1 MKYDAKFNYRI
12 FLKQTQKNTT
22 RNKTNTARYTRAIG
36 CHRTWSDHIAHRTYV
51 LTCPARDAT
60 STRRHSRANE
70 RASRTCCRLAMRPS
84 PSRPPPPPAAFDP
97 RGGGPFHIVLRPRLG
112 VGGGDAGRQRRR
124 RGGGELGCVG
134 AAGAADRTDRGG
146 RGARDDPIVVEG
158 VATGASDPAEVA
170 SDEEVGAVDAGVAG
184 PAQGRRVRLAVDGGA
199 PAAEFAW
206 GSRLHPYG
214 RKRHRSSKGRRLGC
228 DVREEEEECAAQLEE
243 DEIRAMLY

>member
-1 MKYDAKFNYRI
+1 MSSHVVRSRSTSH
-12 FLKQTQKNTT
+12 L
-22 RNKTNTARYTRAIG
+22 RP
-36 CHRTWSDHIAHRTYV
+36 HVPRT
-51 LTCPARDAT
+51 
-60 STRRHSRANE
+60 
-70 RASRTCCRLAMRPS
+70 RTCCRLAMRPS

-206 GSRLHPYG
+206 GSRLHLYG
-214 RKRHRSSKGRRLGC
+214 RKSHRSSKGRRLGC
-228 DVREEEEECAAQLEE
+228 DVREEEEECAEQLEE